1 MAEDWA
7 KLHNIPFPT
16 IDRTLYEREGMKDYY
31 VFYDEGKPRCPIIIH
46 IPIASV
52 KFKTHF
58 VFVENVKENFCS
70 KKIDMFKDNFR
81 FIVLDHCLLIV

>member
-31 VFYDEGKPRCPIIIH
+31 VFYDEGIDRCPIVIH

-52 KFKTHF
+52 KFKTHS
-58 VFVENVKENFCS
+58 VFGENVKGNNIN
-70 KKIDMFKDNFR
+70 KKKFKRVDLRQF
-81 FIVLDHCLLIV
+81 